1 MIGRHAL
8 HLTKEPYECPLT
20 TCSTEPAGTGL
31 RLGAR
36 HGGGPVNLVLVG
48 LVRLIQSLA
57 VCVFLWP
64 ISVLSDETAEE
75 VLGRMTAAYASLR
88 SYSDTGVVLAY
99 WKDHAEPRRSDDG
112 SPVDHPYV
120 RFRPTAAIAQHRR

>member
-20 TCSTEPAGTGL
+20 TRSTEPAGTGL

-48 LVRLIQSLA
+48 LVRLIQSTLN
-57 VCVFLWP
+57 
-64 ISVLSDETAEE
+64 T
-75 VLGRMTAAYASLR
+75 
-88 SYSDTGVVLAY
+88 
-99 WKDHAEPRRSDDG
+99 RSDMH
-112 SPVDHPYV
+112 VW
-120 RFRPTAAIAQHRR
+120 FRKYRRRLWVELGHRSS